1 MNRGFGFAL
10 LFAGLLCPHRR
21 LAYDAYNNFGPSD
34 AYDATTGYAVTGGAY
49 PPSFTPFIQAARF
62 TSEATGVLAVIRMA
76 LHESF
81 HPEADFNQVD
91 VRLHNADASGNI
103 GPIIAAFTRGGLTD
117 FGLSDPPTTITSF
130 DPAVTLTAGNQYWIV
145 VAPGDG
151 STDAVWNWD
160 AGAGGTRAFS
170 TNSGLSYSY
179 LEGRLGAMRIEVIP
193 EPASLAMV
201 AGGIFAVTLGKQR
214 RRVIAKESS

>member
-1 MNRGFGFAL
+1 MNRRLGFAL
-10 LFAGLLCPHRR
+10 LLAGLFFARPA
-21 LAYDAYNNFGPSD
+21 LAYDAYNHFGPGDS
-34 AYDATTGYAVTGGAY
+34 YDATTGYSVTGGAY
-49 PPSFTPFIQAARF
+49 APFTPFIQAGRF
-62 TSEATGVLAVIRMA
+62 TAEASGMVAVIRMA
-76 LHESF
+76 LHESY

-103 GPIIAAFTRGGLTD
+103 GSIIAAYTRGGLTD

-160 AGAGGTRAFS
+160 AGAGGRRAFS

-179 LEGRLGAMRIEVIP
+179 LDGRLGAMRIEVIP
-193 EPASLAMV
+193 EPATHSLLLLAIAMM
-201 AGGIFAVTLGKQR
+201 AYWNRHQR
-214 RRVIAKESS
+214 

>member
-1 MNRGFGFAL
+1 MNRGLRFAPL
-10 LFAGLLCPHRR
+10 LVGLLCARPA

-34 AYDATTGYAVTGGAY
+34 SYDASTGYAVTGGAY
-49 PPSFTPFIQAARF
+49 TPFTPFIQAGRF
-62 TSEATGVLAVIRMA
+62 TAEASGMVAVIRMA

-103 GPIIAAFTRGGLTD
+103 GSIIAAFTRGGLTD

-160 AGAGGTRAFS
+160 AGAGGRRAFS

-179 LEGRLGAMRIEVIP
+179 LDGRLGAMRIEVIP
-193 EPASLAMV
+193 EPATLSVLFIGIAIV
-201 AGGIFAVTLGKQR
+201 AFWNRHKR
-214 RRVIAKESS
+214 

>member
-1 MNRGFGFAL
+1 MNRGLRFSLLLVGL
-10 LFAGLLCPHRR
+10 LFARSA

-34 AYDATTGYAVTGGAY
+34 SYDATTGYAVTAGAY
-49 PPSFTPFIQAARF
+49 PPSFTPFIQAGRF
-62 TSEATGVLAVIRMA
+62 TAEASGMVAVIRMA

-103 GPIIAAFTRGGLTD
+103 GSIIAAYTRGGLTD

-160 AGAGGTRAFS
+160 AGAGGLRAVS

-179 LEGRLGAMRIEVIP
+179 LGGRLGAMRIEVIP
-193 EPASLAMV
+193 EPATHSLLLLAIVIV
-201 AGGIFAVTLGKQR
+201 AYWNRHKR
-214 RRVIAKESS
+214 